1 MMNKNLAGAFALAL
15 CATSMAVADTKIAA
29 KYTSDGQTT
38 ETTVF
43 AKGERL
49 RYDYGEGLTLIR
61 QCDQKRL
68 VQIDDKAKTFL
79 NLPADSADAGAAQ
92 PTITDTGDRKLM
104 FGLTARHLKISQT
117 TDGKKTETEGWYTN
131 LKDGGSCAQQDAGS
145 AQRGFPLAYTT
156 TTYGENGKAS
166 STFAMSVTSVANAPL
181 EAALFEVPA
190 GYANSAPSGAEK
202 KVAHKAPGEIRLGVV
217 APHNKS
223 NVPNQGTRS
232 YEHLVAQLQD
242 AKFDVVP
249 LADGT
254 PEAITQKAQEWQCD
268 YILYNEP
275 SIVEQPAGNKVG
287 RFLHHA
293 PGIGRV
299 TGGDVTEARVDYRL
313 VPLSGGSPMSAS
325 VTGKTGGQFNWKA
338 AAVLASNV
346 MPMTMAARM
355 VTGNGMM
362 NPIMMKA
369 LLSSGHGVGASSM
382 LGMDP
387 MMGGMSMFM
396 RGTNMMPGA
405 GMQNLMPGMSG
416 MGAMPGMSG
425 MPGMPGMPGSSA
437 QNPTAL
443 DTAVAAAFDQEVSA
457 ISAQLKPVAK

>member
-1 MMNKNLAGAFALAL
+1 MMNKNLTGALALAL
-15 CATSMAVADTKIAA
+15 CVTSIAVADTKIAA

-49 RYDYGEGLTLIR
+49 RYEYGEGLTLIR

-79 NLPADSADAGAAQ
+79 NLPAEQADAAGAAQ
-92 PTITDTGDRKLM
+92 PIITDTGDRKLM
-104 FGLTARHLKISQT
+104 YGLTARHLRITQT

-131 LKDGGSCAQQDAGS
+131 LKDGGSCAQQDSGS

-156 TTYGENGKAS
+156 TTYGENGKPS

-190 GYANSAPSGAEK
+190 GYTDSAPAAAGK

-217 APHNKS
+217 EPRNKS
-223 NVPNQGTRS
+223 NVQNQSTRS

-249 LADGT
+249 LAEGT

-275 SIVEQPAGNKVG
+275 SSVEQPASNKVG

-313 VPLSGGSPMSAS
+313 VPLSGGSPISSS

-338 AAVLASNV
+338 AAVLAANV

-355 VTGNGMM
+355 ATGNGMM

-382 LGMDP
+382 MGMDP

-396 RGTNMMPGA
+396 RGSNMMPGA
-405 GMQNLMPGMSG
+405 GMQSLMPGMG
-416 MGAMPGMSG
+416 G
-425 MPGMPGMPGSSA
+425 MPGMPGMTGNPS

-443 DTAVAAAFDQEVSA
+443 DTAVAAAFDQEVTA
-457 ISAQLKPVAK
+457 LSAQLKPAAK